1 MFSHILGQEAA
12 LQTLTRALAGGHV
25 HHAYRFEGPAGVG
38 KELAAFALA
47 QALVCEAPGADA
59 RACEKCSA
67 CQRALRISDEEPRV
81 PAHPDVILLQR
92 GLYRGRISANEATGI
107 SIEQVRRMVLERVGY
122 GPHEGRARVFI
133 IRDAD
138 ELTVSAANALLKTLE
153 EPGRG
158 THFVLLTSRP
168 NRLLDTIRSRTL
180 PVRFSPLADALV
192 AQILQAKGLDPKAAV
207 LAQGSVA
214 LALDLASEDA
224 IKERDE
230 FVALAHA
237 ALAARDLAPGIKF
250 AEARRERDSLR
261 GLLAYFAQSLA
272 IRAREQA
279 TQRIEQAERAAEQH
293 RVVLSAMQD
302 VERNVS
308 PALALESMIYRLRQ
322 I

>member
-1 MFSHILGQEAA
+1 MFSHILGQDSAV
-12 LQTLTRALAGGHV
+12 QTLTRALESGHV

-38 KELAAFALA
+38 KERAAFALA
-47 QALVCEAPGADA
+47 QALVCELGGP

-67 CQRALRISDEEPRV
+67 CQRALRISGEEPHV

-92 GLYRGRISANEATGI
+92 GLYRGLLSANEATGI
-107 SIEQVRRMVLERVGY
+107 SIEQVRRMVLERVGF

-133 IRDAD
+133 VRDAD

-153 EPGRG
+153 EPGQG

-180 PVRFSPLADALV
+180 PVRFSPLSDALV

-214 LALDLASEDA
+214 LALDLATEDA
-224 IKERDE
+224 VAEREE
-230 FVALAHA
+230 FVAA
-237 ALAARDLAPGIKF
+237 ARAAISARDLAPAIKF
-250 AEARRERDSLR
+250 AEARRERDALR
-261 GLLAYFAQSLA
+261 RLLAYFAQSLA
-272 IRAREQA
+272 LAGREQVVA
-279 TQRIEQAERAAEQH
+279 RVELAERSAEQH
-293 RVVLSAMQD
+293 RIVLAAMQD
-302 VERNVS
+302 VDRNVS

-322 I
+322 V

>member
-1 MFSHILGQEAA
+1 MFSHILGQDPAV
-12 LQTLTRALAGGHV
+12 QTLTRALDSGHV

-38 KELAAFALA
+38 KERAAFALA
-47 QALVCEAPGADA
+47 QALVCELGGP

-67 CQRALRISDEEPRV
+67 CQRAVRISVEEPHV

-92 GLYRGRISANEATGI
+92 GLYRGRLSANEATGI
-107 SIEQVRRMVLERVGY
+107 SIEQVRRMVLERVGF

-133 IRDAD
+133 VRDAD

-158 THFVLLTSRP
+158 THFVLLTNRP

-180 PVRFSPLADALV
+180 PVRFSPLSDALV
-192 AQILQAKGLDPKAAV
+192 AQILQEKGLDPKVAV

-224 IKERDE
+224 IQEREE
-230 FVALAHA
+230 FVTA
-237 ALAARDLAPGIKF
+237 ARAAIAARDLAPAIKF

-272 IRAREQA
+272 LAGREHAA
-279 TQRIEQAERAAEQH
+279 TRVEQAERSAEQH

-302 VERNVS
+302 VDRNVS